1 MGELNNELDK
11 LKNKK
16 KINDD
21 NKKLKKSI
29 DLIERN
35 NDYLIKKNNDIQDKV

>member
-16 KINDD
+16 KLNDD

-35 NDYLIKKNNDIQDKV
+35 NDYLIKKNNGIQDKV